1 MRRIVMLVGL
11 LAALVSCSD
20 GGGNASSVPDRRAA
34 IVRNEAIE
42 EPPELPPSP
51 EPAPARAR
59 VRLVTDFGTID
70 IEVNGRAAPITAT
83 NFLAYVDRGR
93 FDGTHFY
100 RAARTRGMP
109 ERGFIQGGIQREYR
123 RMLAPIRHEP
133 TTETGL
139 SHVTGTVS
147 MARTTPGT
155 AMGDFFITTGDIQQM
170 DADPRGATEDR
181 RAGYAAFG
189 RVVAGM
195 DVVRRILASPTVPN
209 AGRGAMKGQ
218 MMARQVRI
226 VSARRLP

>member
-1 MRRIVMLVGL
+1 MRFLFSAVAAAS
-11 LAALVSCSD
+11 LALAGCSD
-20 GGGNASSVPDRRAA
+20 ASPPPDRRASL
-34 IVRNEAIE
+34 VRNQTI
-42 EPPELPPSP
+42 EPPPKVPPP
-51 EPAPARAR
+51 PAPAPDRAR
-59 VRLVTDFGTID
+59 VRLATELGTID
-70 IEVNGRAAPITAT
+70 IEVNGRRAPVTAT

-93 FDGTHFY
+93 FDGTSFY

-123 RMLAPIRHEP
+123 RMLSPIRHEP

-155 AMGDFFITTGDIQQM
+155 AMGDFFITTGDIQGM
-170 DADPRGATEDR
+170 DANPRGETEDK

-218 MMARQVRI
+218 LMAEQVRI
-226 VSARRLP
+226 ISARRLP

>member
-1 MRRIVMLVGL
+1 MRRIVML
-11 LAALVSCSD
+11 AALLCALASCGD
-20 GGGNASSVPDRRAA
+20 GGGDAGSVQDRRAA
-34 IVRNEAIE
+34 IVRNQAIE
-42 EPPELPPSP
+42 PPPEVPPPP
-51 EPAPARAR
+51 EPAPARQR
-59 VRLVTDFGTID
+59 VRLVTEVGAID
-70 IEVNGRAAPITAT
+70 IEVNGRDAPLTAT

-93 FDGTHFY
+93 FDGTYFY

-123 RMLAPIRHEP
+123 RMLSPIRHEP

-139 SHVTGTVS
+139 SHLTGTIS

-155 AMGDFFITTGDIQQM
+155 AMGDFFITTGDIQGM
-170 DADPRGATEDR
+170 DANPRGETEDK

-189 RVVAGM
+189 RVVGGM

-209 AGRGAMKGQ
+209 AGRGAMRGQ
-218 MMARQVRI
+218 MMAEQVRI